1 MKLSEIEL
9 RNTYDNRERDL
20 LRCPHCGQLLEEV
33 ISRRL
38 EYVIESY
45 TLFDGGLECD
55 QSIDSEYY
63 DDCNHE
69 FFCAYC
75 DEELDRSFIEKLDDE
90 GLISIF

>member
-9 RNTYDNRERDL
+9 RNTYENKERDL
-20 LRCPHCGQLLEEV
+20 LRCPHCGRLLEEV

-45 TLFDGGLECD
+45 VLTDGGLEYD
-55 QSIDSEYY
+55 QSIDSEYGE
-63 DDCNHE
+63 HE

-75 DEELDRSFIEKLDDE
+75 DEELDRAFIERLDDK

>member
-9 RNTYDNRERDL
+9 RNTYENKERDL
-20 LRCPHCGQLLEEV
+20 LRCPHCGRLLEEV

-45 TLFDGGLECD
+45 VLTDGGLEYD
-55 QSIDSEYY
+55 QSIDSE
-63 DDCNHE
+63 CGEHE

-75 DEELDRSFIEKLDDE
+75 DEELDRAFIERLDDK

>member
-1 MKLSEIEL
+1 MKLSETEL
-9 RNTYDNRERDL
+9 RNIYDNKERDL

-45 TLFDGGLECD
+45 ALTDEGLE
-55 QSIDSEYY
+55 SIDSEYY
-63 DDCNHE
+63 DDGEHE

-75 DEELDRSFIEKLDDE
+75 DEKLDRSFIEKLDDE

>member
-9 RNTYDNRERDL
+9 RNTYENKERDL

-33 ISRRL
+33 ILRRL

-45 TLFDGGLECD
+45 VLTDGGLEYD

-63 DDCNHE
+63 DDCEHE

-75 DEELDRSFIEKLDDE
+75 DEKLDRAFIERLDDE
-90 GLISIF
+90 GLINIF

>member
-1 MKLSEIEL
+1 MKPEEVEL
-9 RNTYDNRERDL
+9 RNNFDNRKRDL
-20 LRCPHCGQLLEEV
+20 LRCPHCGQLLQEV
-33 ISRRL
+33 IARRL
-38 EYVIESY
+38 EYVFESY

-63 DDCNHE
+63 DDCDHE

-75 DEELDRSFIEKLDDE
+75 DQKLDRSFIEKLEDE

>member
-1 MKLSEIEL
+1 MKPEEIEL
-9 RNTYDNRERDL
+9 RNNFDNRERNL

-45 TLFDGGLECD
+45 VLMGGGLEYD

-63 DDCNHE
+63 DDCEHE

-75 DEELDRSFIEKLDDE
+75 DEKLDRSFIEKLDDE

>member
-1 MKLSEIEL
+1 MKLSETEL
-9 RNTYDNRERDL
+9 RNTYENKERDL

-45 TLFDGGLECD
+45 VLTDEGLEYD

-63 DDCNHE
+63 DDGEHE

-75 DEELDRSFIEKLDDE
+75 DEKLDRSFIEKLDDE

>member
-9 RNTYDNRERDL
+9 RNIYDNKKRDL

-45 TLFDGGLECD
+45 VLTDEGLEYD
-55 QSIDSEYY
+55 QSIDSEHY
-63 DDCNHE
+63 DDGEHE
-69 FFCAYC
+69 LFCAYC
-75 DEELDRSFIEKLDDE
+75 DQKLDRSFIEKLDDE
-90 GLISIF
+90 GLIRIF

>member
-9 RNTYDNRERDL
+9 RNIYENKERDL

-45 TLFDGGLECD
+45 ALTDEGLE
-55 QSIDSEYY
+55 SIDSEYY
-63 DDCNHE
+63 DDGEHE

-75 DEELDRSFIEKLDDE
+75 DEKLDRSFIEKLDDE